1 MVAIL
6 HVNVGM
12 GGDLY
17 LKGYRAVADRHGA
30 VLIPDILRGVLGNP
44 DLKSDAIHPNAKG
57 HRQIAERVIKSLRP
71 LLEAAGRRRG
81 TLGQQT
87 SAFPLPGFRS
97 VG

>member
-1 MVAIL
+1 
-6 HVNVGM
+6 
-12 GGDLY
+12 
-17 LKGYRAVADRHGA
+17 VADRHGA

-57 HRQIAERVIKSLRP
+57 HRLIADRVITTLRP
-71 LLEAAGRRRG
+71 LLKAAGRRRG
-81 TLGQQT
+81 TAGQPS